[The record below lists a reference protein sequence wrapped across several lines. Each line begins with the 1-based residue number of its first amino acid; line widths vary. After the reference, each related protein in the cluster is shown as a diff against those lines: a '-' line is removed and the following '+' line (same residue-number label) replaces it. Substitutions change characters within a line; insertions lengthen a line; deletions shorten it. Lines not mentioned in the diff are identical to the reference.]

1 MDLVSI
7 IFTIIA
13 TALAVPG
20 SIIAFNQL
28 RGKTVVMKKEEFLAG
43 QKDKVIS
50 EHTKPFLRLFDRYFI
65 KKLPMKSAEKD
76 ARILAERM
84 RKDNYVPTIIV
95 GIGRGGAVF
104 GSFLSYNLSQV
115 PIFVMDRAYSW
126 QKKREDSVMFDFDI
140 PPRFMDKVLLVSGE
154 IHSGNTMNTFEAYLR
169 EMGAKEIRVSSFYL
183 QNTSTY
189 VPQYNRTK
197 GSGIPLMPWQDRD
210 YKRDSISA
218 DLSKELNEE
227 RRLFTADVN
236 KTIYPLR
243 HSETTQ
249 NAKDTFIGA
258 GTERTPLTKNG
269 QNQAETAGQIIR
281 ADLGNTSAIV
291 HCSPQQR
298 CQATVNAMNKSLN
311 AVVVTS
317 PALRERNFGDWEGVP
332 RGDLKKKE
340 EYIFYV
346 DDPIKFCPPHAE
358 TMLNTISRAIGF
370 LQDEIIKDAKSNNHI
385 IVTHKTTGRILLS
398 YLMNTPYSKD
408 RNIKLEND
416 SIVKITIK
424 GNTIKC
430 HYLR

>member
-1 MDLVSI
+1 MEVLSI
-7 IFTIIA
+7 MITIIA
-13 TALAVPG
+13 TMLAVPG
-20 SIIAFNQL
+20 SIIAISQL

-43 QKDKVIS
+43 QKDKAIS
-50 EHTKPFLRLFDRYFI
+50 EYTKPFFRLFDHYFI

-76 ARILAERM
+76 AKILAEKM

-126 QKKREDSVMFDFDI
+126 QRKREDSVMFDFEI
-140 PPRFMDKVLLVSGE
+140 PPRFMDRILLVSGE
-154 IHSGNTMNTFEAYLR
+154 IHSGNTINTFETYLR
-169 EMGAKEIRVSSFYL
+169 EMGAKEIRVSTFYL
-183 QNTSTY
+183 QNTSTF

-218 DLSKELNEE
+218 ELSKELNEE
-227 RRLFTADVN
+227 RRLFTDNVY
-236 KTIYPLR
+236 KTIYLLR
-243 HSETTQ
+243 HSETSQ

-258 GTERTPLTKNG
+258 GTEQTPLTKNG

-281 ADLGNTSAIV
+281 ADLGRTTAIV

-298 CQATVNAMNKSLN
+298 CQATVNAMNKSLKAEVITN
-311 AVVVTS
+311 S
-317 PALRERNFGDWEGVP
+317 ALTERNFGVWEGIP
-332 RGDLKKKE
+332 RVELKKKE
-340 EYIFYV
+340 EYIRYV
-346 DDPIKFCPPHAE
+346 DDPIKFCPSHAE
-358 TMLNTISRAIGF
+358 TMLNTIRRAIGF
-370 LQDEIIKDAKSNNHI
+370 LHEVIIKDTKSDNHI

-398 YLMNTPYSKD
+398 YLMNTPYSKY

-416 SIVKITIK
+416 SIVKITIE

-430 HYLR
+430 YYLR